1 MHTQSPD
8 TNVKSEQMLIS
19 LLREKS
25 AAKKFAMIRS
35 LSQSTI
41 QLSKRALARA
51 NEGIDDDHLNV
62 LFIKLHYGKELANQ
76 FKRRIDEK
84 HEKA

>member
-1 MHTQSPD
+1 MNTQSPD
-8 TNVKSEQMLIS
+8 TNVKSEQVLIS

-25 AAKKFAMIRS
+25 TAKKFALIRS

-51 NEGIDDDHLNV
+51 NDGVDDDQLNV
-62 LFIKLHYGKELANQ
+62 LFVALHYGRELANQ
-76 FKRRIDEK
+76 FKRRLDEK
-84 HEKA
+84 HENA

>member
-1 MHTQSPD
+1 MNTQSPD

-51 NEGIDDDHLNV
+51 NEGIEDDQLNV
-62 LFIKLHYGKELANQ
+62 LFIDLHYGKELAHK
-76 FKRRIDEK
+76 FKRHIDEK
-84 HEKA
+84 HENA